1 MRPIQATAALLVLLA
16 AGQASAA
23 DKLRVGVAAVYPPY
37 STPYA
42 ANELGIYKEAGIDA
56 EVTLYR
62 GSAPAQEAVAS
73 DLCDVITV
81 PPHGAALAIAN
92 GLKERIIG
100 FTGDLELA
108 GWYITVRQD
117 LPIKTAADLAGKT
130 IGIGGKGSST
140 DFLTLLML
148 TRTHITAQTIPLG
161 NPGVMPALKSGQVE
175 AGIAWPLVS
184 YQELLSGNFRAVF
197 DFSKVDDKM
206 VLNSWGASDTMI
218 AKHAD
223 LLRRFLK
230 ANEKTVRYMQEHKE
244 WTVKFL
250 ERYTGELD
258 PRVVE
263 AAYDSSI
270 KSLIPDPTVKVAWLQ
285 AALAL
290 AAQSGVKGM
299 APVEAIYAKDFV
311 SP

>member
-1 MRPIQATAALLVLLA
+1 MRLGQLTGAILVLLA
-16 AGQASAA
+16 AGQAGAA

-37 STPYA
+37 STPYV
-42 ANELGIYKEAGIDA
+42 ANELGIYKDEGIDVD
-56 EVTLYR
+56 VTLYR

-73 DLCDVITV
+73 DLADVITV
-81 PPHGAALAIAN
+81 PPHGAALAIAH

-117 LPIKTAADLAGKT
+117 SPIKTPADLAGKT

-148 TRTHITAQTIPLG
+148 TRNHITAQTIPLG

-184 YQELLSGNFRAVF
+184 YQELLSGNFRQIF
-197 DFSKVDDKM
+197 DFSKIKDKM
-206 VLNSWGASDTMI
+206 VLNSWAASDTMI
-218 AKHAD
+218 AQHPD
-223 LLRRFLK
+223 LLRRWLK
-230 ANEKTVRYMQEHKE
+230 ANETTVRYMQTHKE
-244 WTVKFL
+244 WTLKFL
-250 ERYTGELD
+250 ERYTGETD

-270 KSLIPDPTVKVAWLQ
+270 KSLIADPTVKIEWLQ
-285 AALAL
+285 AALTL

-299 APVEAIYAKDFV
+299 APVEAIYAKEFV
-311 SP
+311 TQ